1 MDETT
6 TDLVC
11 QELVELVSDY
21 LSLTLAA
28 SERAR
33 FERHLETCPPCTS
46 YVAQMKATRAL
57 AGELDAPPVTE
68 HVEQELARLFR
79 RWHQK

>member
-1 MDETT
+1 VDANT

-21 LSLTLAA
+21 LSLTLPAA
-28 SERAR
+28 DRAR
-33 FERHLETCPPCTS
+33 FEQHLETCPPCTS
-46 YVAQMKATRAL
+46 YLAQMKATRAL
-57 AGELDAPPVTE
+57 AGELDAPPSTE
-68 HVEQELARLFR
+68 HVEQELASLFR